1 MDDIDQA
8 QEYDEMHRAN
18 ALREHF
24 RQRDTTFCDSRNP
37 GLHPQG
43 AGPGRKRIC
52 LDCGEEILDRRLQFV
67 PNAVRC
73 RECQELKEK
82 GERR

>member
-8 QEYDEMHRAN
+8 QAYDEMHRSN
-18 ALREHF
+18 ALREHY
-24 RQRDTTFCDSRNP
+24 RQRELIGNRRNP
-37 GLHPQG
+37 GLHPEG

-52 LDCGEEILDRRLQFV
+52 IDCGEDILDRRLQFV

-73 RECQELKEK
+73 RECQELKERR
-82 GERR
+82 ERR